1 MEAQGGQVLSWV
13 RGEPAPA
20 LSPKGHFPF
29 LRGPMLERRPVGVV
43 LGCMLLTAAC
53 GVSGWP
59 AASGGLVRVPVPHLA
74 TRSALSPCPLWAL
87 VSSLH
92 REGRATICLKLCISG
107 TR

>member
-1 MEAQGGQVLSWV
+1 M
-13 RGEPAPA
+13 PA
-20 LSPKGHFPF
+20 LFPKGHFPF
-29 LRGPMLERRPVGVV
+29 LRGPVLECTPAGVV
-43 LGCMLLTAAC
+43 LGCVLLTATC

-59 AASGGLVRVPVPHLA
+59 AASGGLLLRVPVPHLA

-92 REGRATICLKLCISG
+92 REGRAAVYLKLCVWG